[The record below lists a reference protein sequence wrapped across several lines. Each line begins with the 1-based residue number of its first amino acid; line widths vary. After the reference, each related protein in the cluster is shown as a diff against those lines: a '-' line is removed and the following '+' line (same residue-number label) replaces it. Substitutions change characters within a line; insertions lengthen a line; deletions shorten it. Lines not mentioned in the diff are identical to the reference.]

1 MKNLLLV
8 LVLGTGCD
16 VVSENPYLSPFV
28 PTISFENLQVNY
40 VDFQEVDTEFVFTI
54 DNPNPVGINIDEFS
68 YALRFSDVEW
78 VNGNDPDGLLLNAAG
93 ASTVSLPTHIVFLD
107 LYEMVQASRGLDS
120 LPFRLDGDFGLRMDE
135 SVVVTEGETAEED
148 PEADVLQLPYDVDGD
163 FPALRRPQFSL
174 QRLRVADY
182 SWDQL
187 ALELILDVD
196 NEHAS
201 NLIFQ
206 RFSYDV
212 DLGNGSLISGTV
224 DNLEEI
230 IHGVQS
236 GEGSP
241 NRELRIPIELN
252 TISAVAN
259 AWSILSGGGGVQLGF
274 SAVSDVD
281 TPFGLVELVL
291 DETGRVDVEL
301 Q

>member
-1 MKNLLLV
+1 M
-8 LVLGTGCD
+8 
-16 VVSENPYLSPFV
+16 
-28 PTISFENLQVNY
+28 
-40 VDFQEVDTEFVFTI
+40 
-54 DNPNPVGINIDEFS
+54 
-68 YALRFSDVEW
+68 
-78 VNGNDPDGLLLNAAG
+78 
-93 ASTVSLPTHIVFLD
+93 
-107 LYEMVQASRGLDS
+107 
-120 LPFRLDGDFGLRMDE
+120 
-135 SVVVTEGETAEED
+135 
-148 PEADVLQLPYDVDGD
+148 
-163 FPALRRPQFSL
+163 
-174 QRLRVADY
+174 
-182 SWDQL
+182 
-187 ALELILDVD
+187 D

-236 GEGSP
+236 DEGSP